1 MTNTKGYR
9 RGTRY
14 LFSRAFKTNGVIPL
28 STYLKVYKR
37 GDIVD
42 IKVKI
47 LPKKNNNTI
56 RNMITNKHNFHN

>member
-14 LFSRAFKTNGVIPL
+14 LFSRPFRKNGTIAL
-28 STYLKVYKR
+28 STYLKVYRR

-42 IKVKI
+42 IKV
-47 LPKKNNNTI
+47 LPFTLFKEMCK
-56 RNMITNKHNFHN
+56 FYL